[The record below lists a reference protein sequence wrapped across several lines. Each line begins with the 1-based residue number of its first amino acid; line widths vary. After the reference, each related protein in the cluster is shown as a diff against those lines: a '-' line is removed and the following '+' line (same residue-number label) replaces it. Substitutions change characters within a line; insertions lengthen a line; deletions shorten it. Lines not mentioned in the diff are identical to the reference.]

1 MIRDIRLQG
10 IRYSPINI
18 LGVSIPKRRGQIKD
32 LEGHINQILYKLV
45 WKEKHQMI
53 EMKIDSIETRQIDFI
68 RNLDDK
74 IMKKQKRQEEIDYMN
89 SEEYTVV
96 VEGGNI

>member
-45 WKEKHQMI
+45 WI
-53 EMKIDSIETRQIDFI
+53 SLIILLIDIYPLLLPLWGKVSPYDPPCI
-68 RNLDDK
+68 
-74 IMKKQKRQEEIDYMN
+74 
-89 SEEYTVV
+89 
-96 VEGGNI
+96 

>member
-1 MIRDIRLQG
+1 MIKDIRLQG

-32 LEGHINQILYKLV
+32 LVGHINQILYKLV

>member
-1 MIRDIRLQG
+1 
-10 IRYSPINI
+10 
-18 LGVSIPKRRGQIKD
+18 
-32 LEGHINQILYKLV
+32 
-45 WKEKHQMI
+45 MI

>member
-1 MIRDIRLQG
+1 MKTITYISLILVLLSCGNDNSELYIILRDE
-10 IRYSPINI
+10 N
-18 LGVSIPKRRGQIKD
+18 KD
-32 LEGHINQILYKLV
+32 LFDKNNELVKSIEGKNQ
-45 WKEKHQMI
+45 QI

-89 SEEYTVV
+89 SEEYEVEI
-96 VEGGNI
+96 EGGNI